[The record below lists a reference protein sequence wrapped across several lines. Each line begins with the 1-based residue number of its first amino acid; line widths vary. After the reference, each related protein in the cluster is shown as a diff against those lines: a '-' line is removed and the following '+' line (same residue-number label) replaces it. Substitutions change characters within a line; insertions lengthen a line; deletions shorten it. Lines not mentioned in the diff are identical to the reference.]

1 MSFRNVVIL
10 DYQEREKHLDDDKQR
25 HGKQIRRV
33 EIQVSASIHYLTEG
47 VR

>member
-10 DYQEREKHLDDDKQR
+10 DYQEREKHLDDDKQL

-33 EIQVSASIHYLTEG
+33 ED
-47 VR
+47 